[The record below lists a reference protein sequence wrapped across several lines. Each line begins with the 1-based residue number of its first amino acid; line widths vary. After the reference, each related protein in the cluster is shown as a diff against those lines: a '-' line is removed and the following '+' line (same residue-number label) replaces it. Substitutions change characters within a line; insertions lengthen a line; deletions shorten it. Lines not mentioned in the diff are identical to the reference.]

1 MSGALPWLDW
11 ARRMQAIAQNGL
23 TFAQDPFDRDRY
35 EQLRQL
41 AAEVLSAGSTLSVEQ
56 ALELWTLP
64 KGYAT
69 PQVDMRGVVFR
80 DDAILLVKEKSDGR
94 WSLPGGW
101 ADVSSSPAENV
112 TREIREETGLETRA
126 VKLLAFY
133 DREKHPHEPPYVQ
146 HVYKVFVRCE
156 IVGGEI
162 ATSHET
168 DAVGFFDEH
177 ALPELSLSR
186 ITPAQIARC
195 FEHARQPDLPTDFD

>member
-1 MSGALPWLDW
+1 MIPPWLDW

-23 TFAQDPFDRDRY
+23 TFAQDPFDRERY

-41 AAEVLSAGSTLSVEQ
+41 AAEVLAAGATLDTGT
-56 ALELWTLP
+56 ALELFTAES
-64 KGYAT
+64 GYAT
-69 PQVDMRGVVFR
+69 PKVDVRGVVFR
-80 DDAILLVKEKSDGR
+80 DDALLMVQEKSDGR

-112 TREIREETGLETRA
+112 TREIFEETGFGTRA

-133 DREKHPHEPPYVQ
+133 DREKHPHAPPYVQ

-168 DAVGFFDEH
+168 TAVGFFGEH
-177 ALPELSLSR
+177 ALPELSLAR
-186 ITPAQIARC
+186 VTPSQIARC
-195 FEHARQPDLPTDFD
+195 FEHLRQPGLPTDFD